1 MPIQPLGANK
11 ITAGARYQPM
21 KYFHHQDEEN
31 YFAPFLLFGSG
42 NIFGCESPK
51 GLSADSLPLIRDCAV
66 WSRKRHGK
74 KSLGCLLQELSLG
87 SRLCP
92 CYGRRQ
98 KSEPSRI
105 WPIMQCSVARGNSF
119 LTPAGEQLCPGAQDG
134 HAL

>member
-87 SRLCP
+87 SRLP
-92 CYGRRQ
+92 MLRKTAKIRAITHLANYAMLRREG
-98 KSEPSRI
+98 KFLPHPS
-105 WPIMQCSVARGNSF
+105 W
-119 LTPAGEQLCPGAQDG
+119 
-134 HAL
+134 